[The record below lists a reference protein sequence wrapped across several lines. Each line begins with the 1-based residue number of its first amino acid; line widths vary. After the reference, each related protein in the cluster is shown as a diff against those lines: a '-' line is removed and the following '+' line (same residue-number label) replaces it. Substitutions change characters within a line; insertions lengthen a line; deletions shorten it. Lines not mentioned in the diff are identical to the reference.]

1 MLMYKL
7 FISLR
12 YLRNRKISFFAVAG
26 VAVGVMTLIVVLSVM
41 NGFDR
46 ELRNRIRGTLAHII
60 VSKGGMY
67 GLENYKQVVEKIKA
81 FDHVIACAPYIEGP
95 ALIKLRGR
103 KEFVYFKGIDPN
115 AEACVSDFESYI
127 APFGNQ
133 PGDLLK
139 THGEKNTASAFGG
152 TELLRTGS
160 GEPERFPQ
168 SFIQNGEQIVLVTL
182 KEWDKISVKPFIITG
197 KFKSGMYDFDK
208 NYIYIPLASAQE
220 LVGSKEENAVT
231 GISVKL
237 DNYRYANEIRD
248 KLQMVLGFEYYV
260 QTWEDA
266 RKTFLTAV
274 MMERRV
280 MAFILF
286 FIVVVAGF
294 NILAILTM
302 IVLEKSKDIGILK
315 ALGATTQGI
324 MSIFLLNGLLISS
337 IGTCIGVAIGLFVI
351 FRINWLEKFLYTI
364 SGWRPFPPEVYYFN
378 QIPTEVNALS
388 IVLIAGIAILSG
400 VIFSIYPALR
410 AARLDPVETLRY
422 E

>member
-1 MLMYKL
+1 MYKL

-12 YLRNRKISFFAVAG
+12 YLRSRKISFFAVAG

-46 ELRNRIRGTLAHII
+46 ELRSRIRGTLAHII
-60 VSKGGMY
+60 VTKGGMY
-67 GLENYKQVVEKIKA
+67 GLDNYKQVIEKIKD
-81 FDHVIACAPYIEGP
+81 FDHVAACAPYVEGP
-95 ALIKLRGR
+95 ALIKIRGR
-103 KEFVYFKGIDPN
+103 KEFVYFKGIDPF
-115 AEACVSDFESYI
+115 AESHVSDFESYI

-133 PGDLLK
+133 PGDLLE
-139 THGEKNTASAFGG
+139 THGEKHTASAFGG
-152 TELLRTGS
+152 TELLRIGP
-160 GEPERFPQ
+160 GDPESSPL

-182 KEWDKISVKPFIITG
+182 KDWDKISVKAFIVAG
-197 KFKSGMYDFDK
+197 KFRSGMYDFDK
-208 NYIYIPLASAQE
+208 SYVYIPLAVAQE
-220 LVGSKEENAVT
+220 LVGTKEKDAVT

-237 DNYRYANEIRD
+237 DNYHYAPEVKD
-248 KLQMVLGFEYYV
+248 QLQAALGFEYFV

-266 RKTFLTAV
+266 RKTFLIAV

-286 FIVVVAGF
+286 FIIVVAGF

-324 MSIFLLNGLLISS
+324 MSIFLLNGLLIGC
-337 IGTCIGVAIGLFVI
+337 IGTSIGVAIGLLIVY
-351 FRINWLEKFLYTI
+351 RINWLENFLYNV
-364 SGWRPFPPEVYYFN
+364 SGWRPFPPEIYYFN
-378 QIPTEVNALS
+378 QIPTEVNALGIIL
-388 IVLIAGIAILSG
+388 IVSIAIASS

>member
-1 MLMYKL
+1 MYKL
-7 FISLR
+7 FVSLR
-12 YLRNRKISFFAVAG
+12 YLRSRKISFFAIAG
-26 VAVGVMTLIVVLSVM
+26 VAVGVMTLIVVMSVM
-41 NGFDR
+41 NGFDH
-46 ELRNRIRGTLAHII
+46 ELRSRIRGTLAHII
-60 VSKGGMY
+60 IQKGGMY
-67 GLENYKQVVEKIKA
+67 GLEDYKQVIEKVKS
-81 FDHVIACAPYIEGP
+81 FDHVDACAPYVEGP
-95 ALIKLRGR
+95 ALIKVRGR
-103 KEFVYFKGIDPN
+103 KEFVYFKGIDPL
-115 AEACVSDFESYI
+115 AEAGVGDFTSYI
-127 APFGNQ
+127 TPFGNR
-133 PGDLLK
+133 PDDLLK

-152 TELLRTGS
+152 SELLRLAAGD
-160 GEPERFPQ
+160 PEKDPR

-182 KEWDKISVKPFIITG
+182 REWDKISVKALIVSG

-208 NYIYIPLASAQE
+208 NYVYIPIAVAQE
-220 LVGSKEENAVT
+220 LVGAKEKDAVT

-237 DNYRYANEIRD
+237 DDYRYANQVRD
-248 KLQMVLGFEYYV
+248 RLQAELGFEYYV

-266 RKTFLTAV
+266 RRTFLTAV

-286 FIVVVAGF
+286 FIIVVAGF

-324 MSIFLLNGLLISS
+324 MSIFLFNGLLIGS
-337 IGTCIGVAIGLFVI
+337 IGAGIGVATGLAIV
-351 FRINWLEKFLYTI
+351 FRINWLESFLYNTT
-364 SGWRPFPPEVYYFN
+364 GWRPFPPEVYYFN
-378 QIPTEVNALS
+378 QIPTVVNPES
-388 IVLIAGIAILSG
+388 ILLTAVIAITSS

>member
-1 MLMYKL
+1 MYNL

-12 YLRNRKISFFAVAG
+12 YLRSRKISFFAVAG

-41 NGFDR
+41 NGFDQ

-60 VSKGGMY
+60 ILKGGMY
-67 GLENYKQVVEKIKA
+67 GLEDYQQVIEKVKA
-81 FDHVIACAPYIEGP
+81 FEHVTACAPYIEGP

-103 KEFVYFKGIDPN
+103 KEFVYFKGIDPI
-115 AEACVSDFESYI
+115 AEARVGDFESYI
-127 APFGNQ
+127 TPFGNK
-133 PGDLLK
+133 PNDLLK
-139 THGEKNTASAFGG
+139 THGEKNTASLLGG
-152 TELLRTGS
+152 TELLRIGP
-160 GEPERFPQ
+160 GEPEKDEG
-168 SFIQNGEQIVLVTL
+168 SFIRDGEQVVLVTL
-182 KEWDKISVKPFIITG
+182 REWDKISVKAFVVVG

-208 NYIYIPLASAQE
+208 NYVYIPLTVAQE
-220 LVGSKEENAVT
+220 LVGSKEKDAVT

-237 DNYRYANEIRD
+237 DDYRYADQVRNH
-248 KLQMVLGFEYYV
+248 LQDALGFEYYV

-266 RKTFLTAV
+266 RRTFLTAV

-286 FIVVVAGF
+286 FIIMVAGF

-302 IVLEKSKDIGILK
+302 IVLEKSRDIGILK

-324 MSIFLLNGLLISS
+324 MSIFLLNGFLIGS
-337 IGTCIGVAIGLFVI
+337 IGACIGTGIGVFIILQVN
-351 FRINWLEKFLYTI
+351 RLENVLYNLT
-364 SGWRPFPPEVYYFN
+364 GWRPFPPDIYYFD
-378 QIPTEVNALS
+378 QIPTVIS
-388 IVLIAGIAILSG
+388 PIGITLTAVVAIFSS
-400 VIFSIYPALR
+400 VIFSIYPAFR

>member
-1 MLMYKL
+1 MYNL

-12 YLRNRKISFFAVAG
+12 YLRNRKISYFAVAG

-41 NGFDR
+41 NGFDQ
-46 ELRNRIRGTLAHII
+46 ELRSRIRGTLAHII
-60 VSKGGMY
+60 ILKGGMY
-67 GLENYKQVVEKIKA
+67 GLEDYQKVIEKTKT
-81 FDHVIACAPYIEGP
+81 FDHVTACAPYVEGP

-115 AEACVSDFESYI
+115 AEASVCDFETYI
-127 APFGNQ
+127 TPFGNK
-133 PGDLLK
+133 PDDLLK
-139 THGEKNTASAFGG
+139 THGEKNTASTFGG
-152 TELLRTGS
+152 SELLRIGP
-160 GEPERFPQ
+160 GDPGKDPG
-168 SFIQNGEQIVLVTL
+168 SFIQSGEQVVLVTL
-182 KEWDKISVKPFIITG
+182 KEWDKISVKAFVVAG

-208 NYIYIPLASAQE
+208 NYVYIPLTVAQE
-220 LVGSKEENAVT
+220 LVGSKEKDAVT

-237 DNYRYANEIRD
+237 DDYRYANTVRD
-248 KLQMVLGFEYYV
+248 KLQAALGFEYYV

-274 MMERRV
+274 MLERRV

-286 FIVVVAGF
+286 FIIVVAGF

-324 MSIFLLNGLLISS
+324 MSIFLLNGLLIGS
-337 IGTCIGVAIGLFVI
+337 IGASVGVATGLSLVL
-351 FRINWLEKFLYTI
+351 RINWLENFLYNTT
-364 SGWRPFPPEVYYFN
+364 GWRPFPPEIYYFN
-378 QIPTEVNALS
+378 QIPTVVNPVS
-388 IVLIAGIAILSG
+388 IMLTACIAIMCS
-400 VIFSIYPALR
+400 VAFSIYPALR

>member
-1 MLMYKL
+1 MYNL

-12 YLRNRKISFFAVAG
+12 YLRSRKISFFAVAG

-41 NGFDR
+41 NGFDQ

-60 VSKGGMY
+60 ILKGGMY
-67 GLENYKQVVEKIKA
+67 GLEDYQQVIEKVKT
-81 FDHVIACAPYIEGP
+81 FDHVIACAPYVEGP

-103 KEFVYFKGIDPN
+103 KEFVYFKGVDPD
-115 AEACVSDFESYI
+115 AEARVGDFESYI
-127 APFGNQ
+127 SPFGNQ
-133 PGDLLK
+133 PDDLLK
-139 THGEKNTASAFGG
+139 THGEKNTASLFGG
-152 TELLRTGS
+152 TELLRIGP
-160 GEPERFPQ
+160 GEPEKDPG
-168 SFIQNGEQIVLVTL
+168 SFIQSGEQVVLVTL
-182 KEWDKISVKPFIITG
+182 KEWDKISVKAFIVAGT
-197 KFKSGMYDFDK
+197 FRSGMYDFDK
-208 NYIYIPLASAQE
+208 NYVYIPITVAQE
-220 LVGSKEENAVT
+220 LVGSKEKNAVT

-237 DNYRYANEIRD
+237 DDYRYANQVRD
-248 KLQMVLGFEYYV
+248 RLQDALGFEYYV

-266 RKTFLTAV
+266 RRTFLTAV

-286 FIVVVAGF
+286 FIIMVAGF

-324 MSIFLLNGLLISS
+324 MSIFLLNGFLIGS
-337 IGTCIGVAIGLFVI
+337 IGACIGTAIGLSI
-351 FRINWLEKFLYTI
+351 ILRINWLENVLYNLT
-364 SGWRPFPPEVYYFN
+364 GWRPFPPDIYYFN
-378 QIPTEVNALS
+378 QIPTIISPVS
-388 IVLIAGIAILSG
+388 ITLTAVIAIFSSI
-400 VIFSIYPALR
+400 IFSIYPAFR

>member
-1 MLMYKL
+1 MYKF

-12 YLRNRKISFFAVAG
+12 YLRSRKISLFAVAG

-46 ELRNRIRGTLAHII
+46 ELRGRIRGTLAHII
-60 VSKGGMY
+60 ILKGGMY
-67 GLENYKQVVEKIKA
+67 GLSNYKEVIEKVKGFEHVV
-81 FDHVIACAPYIEGP
+81 DCAPYVEGP
-95 ALIKLRGR
+95 ALIKIRGR
-103 KEFVYFKGIDPN
+103 KEFVYFKGIDPY
-115 AEACVSDFESYI
+115 AEARVSDFESYI
-127 APFGNQ
+127 APFGIQ

-139 THGEKNTASAFGG
+139 THGEKNTAGVFGG
-152 TELLRTGS
+152 TELLRIGP
-160 GEPERFPQ
+160 GDPEDSPR

-182 KEWDKISVKPFIITG
+182 KNWDKISVKAFNITG

-208 NYIYIPLASAQE
+208 NYVYIPLAVAQE

-237 DNYRYANEIRD
+237 DDYHYANEVRD
-248 KLQMVLGFEYYV
+248 KLQTALGFEYFV

-286 FIVVVAGF
+286 FIIVVAGF

-324 MSIFLLNGLLISS
+324 MSIFLLNGLLIGC
-337 IGTCIGVAIGLFVI
+337 IGTCIGVAIGLSVTY
-351 FRINWLEKFLYTI
+351 RINWLENFLYNI

-378 QIPTEVNALS
+378 QIPTEISL
-388 IVLIAGIAILSG
+388 IGIILIAGVAVASS
-400 VIFSIYPALR
+400 VIFSIYPSLR
-410 AARLDPVETLRY
+410 AARLNPVETLRY